1 MKVDFDLNV
10 TLSLFDGISC
20 GQEALKK
27 AGISTRIYLASEIEK
42 YPKQITRKNH
52 PLTVQL
58 GDVTKVVADDLP
70 HVNLLMGGSPCQGFS
85 FAGKQLNFDDP
96 RSALFFEFVRL
107 LRECKPDYFLLENV
121 MMKQE
126 YQDVITEHLGVE
138 PVMINSSLVSAQ
150 NRKRLYWTNIP
161 GVGQPNDEG
170 ILLKDVLESFD
181 GNAVKDTK
189 RNQRHYRELNQ
200 KALCM
205 SATMYKGAGNNG
217 MSLVPRPCE
226 LKDFNE
232 NALCH
237 HAATAT
243 DIKGNE
249 SIKRVYAE
257 TGKSPTVTTMGG
269 GHREPKVLIVP
280 EKVKVRKHE
289 VDIPKLQALLKE
301 HRKPMREIS
310 EALNV
315 KKTTVEHWFR
325 TDNCFSIPDAD
336 VWFNLKEYLNINTD
350 EFDAS
355 ITEFEIR
362 DGRYDMADR
371 VYNPEYKAPTVVA
384 SGVAKVLCHSF
395 KEVRTEEAKKL
406 RKEHREKTGKDHTP
420 FRSKKLVPRED
431 GKVGTLTPGLNKTH
445 NVLIVPEATKKG
457 YTEIEDGDC
466 FDATFINSKTRRG
479 RNMKDKSNCLT
490 AANYDYM
497 RYEHPTYRKLTP
509 IECERLQTLPDN
521 YTEGVSNTQ
530 RYKALGNG
538 WTVDVIVHIL
548 QGLKQH
554 LKVVAA

>member
-107 LRECKPDYFLLENV
+107 LKECKPDYFLLENV

-138 PVMINSSLVSAQ
+138 PVMINSSLLSAQ

-161 GVGQPNDEG
+161 EVRQPKDKG
-170 ILLKDVLESFD
+170 ILLKDVLEESPE
-181 GNAVKDTK
+181 ASSLSTMEYVKNGRQGD
-189 RNQRHYRELNQ
+189 YI
-200 KALCM
+200 LCGRIVGR
-205 SATMYKGAGNNG
+205 KIN
-217 MSLVPRPCE
+217 P
-226 LKDFNE
+226 
-232 NALCH
+232 
-237 HAATAT
+237 
-243 DIKGNE
+243 
-249 SIKRVYAE
+249 E
-257 TGKSPTVTTMGG
+257 TGK
-269 GHREPKVLIVP
+269 
-280 EKVKVRKHE
+280 
-289 VDIPKLQALLKE
+289 
-301 HRKPMREIS
+301 
-310 EALNV
+310 
-315 KKTTVEHWFR
+315 
-325 TDNCFSIPDAD
+325 
-336 VWFNLKEYLNINTD
+336 
-350 EFDAS
+350 
-355 ITEFEIR
+355 R
-362 DGRYDMADR
+362 DD
-371 VYNPEYKAPTVVA
+371 YNPDLKIVQRLEPR
-384 SGVAKVLCHSF
+384 LD
-395 KEVRTEEAKKL
+395 
-406 RKEHREKTGKDHTP
+406 EK
-420 FRSKKLVPRED
+420 S
-431 GKVGTLTPGLNKTH
+431 GTLTTVQTD

-457 YTEIEDGDC
+457 YTEIKDGDC

-554 LKVVAA
+554 LKIVAA

>member
-1 MKVDFDLNV
+1 MQNMNFDLNV

-107 LRECKPDYFLLENV
+107 LKECKPDYFLLENV

-138 PVMINSSLVSAQ
+138 PVMINSSLLSAQ

-161 GVGQPNDEG
+161 GVRQPEDKG
-170 ILLKDVLESFD
+170 IVLKDVLENGVAD
-181 GNAVKDTK
+181 IVT
-189 RNQRHYRELNQ
+189 NQ
-200 KALCM
+200 
-205 SATMYKGAGNNG
+205 G
-217 MSLVPRPCE
+217 MTGV
-226 LKDFNE
+226 
-232 NALCH
+232 
-237 HAATAT
+237 
-243 DIKGNE
+243 
-249 SIKRVYAE
+249 RVGRIVGRKINPE
-257 TGKSPTVTTMGG
+257 TGK
-269 GHREPKVLIVP
+269 
-280 EKVKVRKHE
+280 
-289 VDIPKLQALLKE
+289 
-301 HRKPMREIS
+301 
-310 EALNV
+310 
-315 KKTTVEHWFR
+315 
-325 TDNCFSIPDAD
+325 
-336 VWFNLKEYLNINTD
+336 
-350 EFDAS
+350 
-355 ITEFEIR
+355 R
-362 DGRYDMADR
+362 DD
-371 VYNPEYKAPTVVA
+371 YNPELKR
-384 SGVAKVLCHSF
+384 K
-395 KEVRTEEAKKL
+395 KRIEARL
-406 RKEHREKTGKDHTP
+406 DEK
-420 FRSKKLVPRED
+420 S
-431 GKVGTLTPGLNKTH
+431 GTLTTVQKD

-548 QGLKQH
+548 QGLKQQV
-554 LKVVAA
+554 KVVAA

>member
-1 MKVDFDLNV
+1 MSEPKFDLNV

-27 AGISTRIYLASEIEK
+27 AGISTRIFLASEIEK
-42 YPKQITRKNH
+42 YPKMITRKNH

-107 LRECKPDYFLLENV
+107 LKECKPDYFLLENV

-126 YQDVITEHLGVE
+126 YQDIITEHLGVE
-138 PVMINSSLVSAQ
+138 PVMINSALVSAQ

-161 GVGQPNDEG
+161 GVSLPDDLQIDLIDVLEEDATEPMLSNIYGGFNEKKPRVHTGKSVTIRAASGGGHIPSVTLKQPQDKG
-170 ILLKDVLESFD
+170 ILLKDVLED
-181 GNAVKDTK
+181 GVADIVT
-189 RNQRHYRELNQ
+189 NQGKTTHKENID
-200 KALCM
+200 KAACLL
-205 SATMYKGAGNNG
+205 ARDYKGFGNQG
-217 MSLVPRPCE
+217 MTGV
-226 LKDFNE
+226 
-232 NALCH
+232 
-237 HAATAT
+237 
-243 DIKGNE
+243 
-249 SIKRVYAE
+249 RVGRIVGRKINPE
-257 TGKSPTVTTMGG
+257 TGK
-269 GHREPKVLIVP
+269 
-280 EKVKVRKHE
+280 
-289 VDIPKLQALLKE
+289 
-301 HRKPMREIS
+301 
-310 EALNV
+310 
-315 KKTTVEHWFR
+315 
-325 TDNCFSIPDAD
+325 
-336 VWFNLKEYLNINTD
+336 
-350 EFDAS
+350 
-355 ITEFEIR
+355 R
-362 DGRYDMADR
+362 DD
-371 VYNPEYKAPTVVA
+371 YNPDLKAEQRLEPR
-384 SGVAKVLCHSF
+384 LD
-395 KEVRTEEAKKL
+395 
-406 RKEHREKTGKDHTP
+406 EK
-420 FRSKKLVPRED
+420 S
-431 GKVGTLTPGLNKTH
+431 GTLTTVQKD

-490 AANYDYM
+490 AANFDYM

-548 QGLKQH
+548 QGLKQQV
-554 LKVVAA
+554 KAVAA

>member
-1 MKVDFDLNV
+1 VSEPKFDLNV

-27 AGISTRIYLASEIEK
+27 EGISTRIYLASEIEK
-42 YPKQITRKNH
+42 YPKMITRKNH

-107 LRECKPDYFLLENV
+107 LKECKPDYFLLENV

-126 YQDVITEHLGVE
+126 YQDIITEHLGVE
-138 PVMINSSLVSAQ
+138 PVMINSALVSAQ

-161 GVGQPNDEG
+161 GIRQPKDKG
-170 ILLKDVLESFD
+170 ILLKDVLEESPEDYTLMSDRFVNRNKD
-181 GNAVKDTK
+181 AGCLVDSDKPKASSLSAMEYVKNGRQGD
-189 RNQRHYRELNQ
+189 YI
-200 KALCM
+200 LCGRIVGR
-205 SATMYKGAGNNG
+205 KIN
-217 MSLVPRPCE
+217 P
-226 LKDFNE
+226 
-232 NALCH
+232 
-237 HAATAT
+237 
-243 DIKGNE
+243 
-249 SIKRVYAE
+249 E
-257 TGKSPTVTTMGG
+257 TGK
-269 GHREPKVLIVP
+269 
-280 EKVKVRKHE
+280 
-289 VDIPKLQALLKE
+289 
-301 HRKPMREIS
+301 
-310 EALNV
+310 
-315 KKTTVEHWFR
+315 
-325 TDNCFSIPDAD
+325 
-336 VWFNLKEYLNINTD
+336 
-350 EFDAS
+350 
-355 ITEFEIR
+355 R
-362 DGRYDMADR
+362 DD
-371 VYNPEYKAPTVVA
+371 YNPDLKAEQRLEPR
-384 SGVAKVLCHSF
+384 LD
-395 KEVRTEEAKKL
+395 
-406 RKEHREKTGKDHTP
+406 EK
-420 FRSKKLVPRED
+420 S
-431 GKVGTLTPGLNKTH
+431 GTLTTVQKD

-490 AANYDYM
+490 AANFDYM

-548 QGLKQH
+548 QGLKQQV
-554 LKVVAA
+554 KAVAA

>member
-1 MKVDFDLNV
+1 MTEPKFDLNV

-27 AGISTRIYLASEIEK
+27 AGISTRIFLASEIEK
-42 YPKQITRKNH
+42 YPKMITRKNH

-107 LRECKPDYFLLENV
+107 LKECKPDYFLLENV

-126 YQDVITEHLGVE
+126 YQDIITEHLGVE
-138 PVMINSSLVSAQ
+138 PVMINSALVSAQ

-161 GVGQPNDEG
+161 GVDQPKDKG
-170 ILLKDVLESFD
+170 ILLKDVLED
-181 GNAVKDTK
+181 GIASDEMTTK
-189 RNQRHYRELNQ
+189 
-200 KALCM
+200 
-205 SATMYKGAGNNG
+205 
-217 MSLVPRPCE
+217 
-226 LKDFNE
+226 
-232 NALCH
+232 
-237 HAATAT
+237 
-243 DIKGNE
+243 
-249 SIKRVYAE
+249 
-257 TGKSPTVTTMGG
+257 GKSYCLTARYSGAVAWNSIEKKQRTMVKTEPT
-269 GHREPKVLIVP
+269 EPKVLIIP
-280 EKVKVRKHE
+280 EQVRVRKHE
-289 VDIPKLQALLKE
+289 VDIKGLQHCLLNALANSNKNKKQVAKE
-301 HRKPMREIS
+301 
-310 EALNV
+310 LND
-315 KKTTVEHWFR
+315 KFSTVEHYFRKVGSEFFCIPSEHHWF
-325 TDNCFSIPDAD
+325 D
-336 VWFNLKEYLNINTD
+336 LKAILNITTN
-350 EFDAS
+350 EFDVS

-371 VYNPEYKAPTVVA
+371 VYNPEYKAPTVIA
-384 SGVAKVLCHSF
+384 SSVAKVLCGRI
-395 KEVRTEEAKKL
+395 VG
-406 RKEHREKTGKDHTP
+406 RKINPETGKRDDYNP
-420 FRSKKLVPRED
+420 DLKAEQRLEPRLDE
-431 GKVGTLTPGLNKTH
+431 KSGTLTTVQKD

-490 AANYDYM
+490 AANFDYM

-548 QGLKQH
+548 QGLKQQV
-554 LKVVAA
+554 KAVAA

>member
-1 MKVDFDLNV
+1 MTEPQFDLDV

-20 GQEALKK
+20 GQEALKR
-27 AGISTRIYLASEIEK
+27 AGISTRIFLASEIEK
-42 YPKQITRKNH
+42 YPKMITRKNH

-107 LRECKPDYFLLENV
+107 LKECKPDYFLLENV

-126 YQDVITEHLGVE
+126 YQDIISEHLGVK
-138 PVMINSSLVSAQ
+138 PIKICSSLLSAQ
-150 NRKRLYWTNIP
+150 SRKRLYWTNIP
-161 GVGQPNDEG
+161 GVSQPQDKG
-170 ILLKDVLESFD
+170 ILLKDILEESPEDYTLMSSRFVNRNKD
-181 GNAVKDTK
+181 AGCLVDSDKPKASTLSAMEYVKNGRQGDYIESDK
-189 RNQRHYRELNQ
+189 
-200 KALCM
+200 
-205 SATMYKGAGNNG
+205 KG
-217 MSLVPRPCE
+217 RPCE
-226 LKDFNE
+226 LKKFNT
-232 NALCH
+232 NAECH

-243 DIKGNE
+243 DINGHD

-257 TGKSPTVTTMGG
+257 TGKSPTLTTMGG
-269 GHREPKVLIVP
+269 GHREPKVLIIP
-280 EKVKVRKHE
+280 EQVKVRKHE
-289 VDIPKLQALLKE
+289 VDILKFQALLKE
-301 HRKPMREIS
+301 HRKPVREITES
-310 EALNV
+310 LNLT
-315 KKTTVEHWFR
+315 KTTVEHWFR
-325 TDNCFSIPDAD
+325 TDNGFSIPDAE
-336 VWFNLKEYLNINTD
+336 VWFDLKQFLNIKTD
-350 EFDAS
+350 EFDAA

-362 DGRYDMADR
+362 NGKYDMANR
-371 VYNPEYKAPTVVA
+371 VYSPEYKAPTVVA
-384 SGVAKVLCHSF
+384 SNVAKVLCGRI
-395 KEVRTEEAKKL
+395 VG
-406 RKEHREKTGKDHTP
+406 RKINPETGKRDDYNP
-420 FRSKKLVPRED
+420 DLKAEQRLEPRFD
-431 GKVGTLTPGLNKTH
+431 QKSGTLTTVQKD

-490 AANYDYM
+490 AANFDYM

-530 RYKALGNG
+530 RYKGLGNG

-548 QGLKQH
+548 QGIK
-554 LKVVAA
+554 VAA

>member
-1 MKVDFDLNV
+1 MTEPKFDLDV
-10 TLSLFDGISC
+10 VLSLFDGISC
-20 GQEALKK
+20 GQEALRK

-138 PVMINSSLVSAQ
+138 PVMINSASVSAQ

-161 GVGQPNDEG
+161 GVGQPDDLQINLVDVIENNVTDEILYEEPYVKLNGKKTGCVGYVGNAPKQATRIYSTDGKSQCLTALGGGQGGKTGLYQINPITQPEDKG
-170 ILLKDVLESFD
+170 ILLKDVLETNADNKYDLSESKVDRVLKSERGKGYFYDENSEKIGTVIAGYHKLPTD
-181 GNAVKDTK
+181 GS
-189 RNQRHYRELNQ
+189 Y
-200 KALCM
+200 
-205 SATMYKGAGNNG
+205 
-217 MSLVPRPCE
+217 
-226 LKDFNE
+226 
-232 NALCH
+232 
-237 HAATAT
+237 
-243 DIKGNE
+243 IKCGRIVGRKINP
-249 SIKRVYAE
+249 E
-257 TGKSPTVTTMGG
+257 TGKRDDYNP
-269 GHREPKVLIVP
+269 
-280 EKVKVRKHE
+280 
-289 VDIPKLQALLKE
+289 
-301 HRKPMREIS
+301 
-310 EALNV
+310 
-315 KKTTVEHWFR
+315 
-325 TDNCFSIPDAD
+325 
-336 VWFNLKEYLNINTD
+336 NLKIKQRIEARLD
-350 EFDAS
+350 EKS
-355 ITEFEIR
+355 
-362 DGRYDMADR
+362 
-371 VYNPEYKAPTVVA
+371 
-384 SGVAKVLCHSF
+384 
-395 KEVRTEEAKKL
+395 
-406 RKEHREKTGKDHTP
+406 
-420 FRSKKLVPRED
+420 
-431 GKVGTLTPGLNKTH
+431 GTLTTVQKD

-457 YTEIEDGDC
+457 YTEIKDGDC

-548 QGLKQH
+548 QGLKQQT
-554 LKVVAA
+554 KVVAA

>member
-107 LRECKPDYFLLENV
+107 LKECKPDYFLLENV

-138 PVMINSSLVSAQ
+138 PVMINSSLLSAQ

-161 GVGQPNDEG
+161 GVVQPLDKG
-170 ILLKDVLESFD
+170 ILLKDVLEESPEDYTLMSDRFVNRNKD
-181 GNAVKDTK
+181 AGCLVDSNKPKASSLSAMEYVKNGRQGD
-189 RNQRHYRELNQ
+189 YI
-200 KALCM
+200 LCGRIVGR
-205 SATMYKGAGNNG
+205 KIN
-217 MSLVPRPCE
+217 P
-226 LKDFNE
+226 
-232 NALCH
+232 
-237 HAATAT
+237 
-243 DIKGNE
+243 
-249 SIKRVYAE
+249 E
-257 TGKSPTVTTMGG
+257 TGK
-269 GHREPKVLIVP
+269 
-280 EKVKVRKHE
+280 
-289 VDIPKLQALLKE
+289 
-301 HRKPMREIS
+301 
-310 EALNV
+310 
-315 KKTTVEHWFR
+315 
-325 TDNCFSIPDAD
+325 
-336 VWFNLKEYLNINTD
+336 
-350 EFDAS
+350 
-355 ITEFEIR
+355 R
-362 DGRYDMADR
+362 DD
-371 VYNPEYKAPTVVA
+371 YNPELKR
-384 SGVAKVLCHSF
+384 K
-395 KEVRTEEAKKL
+395 KRIEARL
-406 RKEHREKTGKDHTP
+406 DEK
-420 FRSKKLVPRED
+420 S
-431 GKVGTLTPGLNKTH
+431 GTLTTVQTD

-457 YTEIEDGDC
+457 YTEIKDGDC

-509 IECERLQTLPDN
+509 VECERLQTLPDN
-521 YTEGVSNTQ
+521 YTDGVSNTQ

-554 LKVVAA
+554 LKIVAA